1 MRRSRCNVETPC
13 FLIDP
18 GGDFIRAAART
29 WYDRLFVDYSAR
41 RGQLAQVFRVSG
53 TVLTTPG
60 PRLVAELRSRS
71 PAAWAEV
78 YNAYHDHL
86 YRYTVTRVR
95 SAEEA
100 SDIVAI
106 VFVRA
111 LDAIKSYREHG
122 KPLVAWL
129 YGITQNVIREKHREF
144 ARAERKTA
152 FSLPWFR
159 EREHPDLSTGDL
171 GVPERLDLHAAIEQ
185 LTPDQREV
193 VRLVHFGGFRV
204 KEVAAMLG
212 KGERAVYYLEARALL
227 RLRDVLG
234 EDGMGGCP

>member
-1 MRRSRCNVETPC
+1 
-13 FLIDP
+13 
-18 GGDFIRAAART
+18 
-29 WYDRLFVDYSAR
+29 
-41 RGQLAQVFRVSG
+41 LAQVYRVPGSMHSAGG
-53 TVLTTPG
+53 TG
-60 PRLVAELRSRS
+60 LVAELRARS
-71 PAAWAEV
+71 PSAWAEV

-111 LDAIKSYREHG
+111 LDAIKSYRERG
-122 KPLVAWL
+122 RPLVAWL

-144 ARAERKTA
+144 AREQGGNVLSR
-152 FSLPWFR
+152 SWLR
-159 EREHPDLSTGDL
+159 EREHPELSTRDL

-234 EDGMGGCP
+234 EYSMEGCQ